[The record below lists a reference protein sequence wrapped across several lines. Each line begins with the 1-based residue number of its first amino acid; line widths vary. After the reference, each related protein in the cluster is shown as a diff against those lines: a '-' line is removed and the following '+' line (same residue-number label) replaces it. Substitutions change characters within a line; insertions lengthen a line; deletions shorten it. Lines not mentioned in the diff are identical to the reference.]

1 MLWVF
6 SLFFYKIKTF
16 NNNNSNNHDVLHH
29 KTPGL
34 ESTTEYVEHTAD
46 VKFQE
51 NMGLEKESNKPITVQ
66 GSPAGEM
73 MSDLNRKEYARD

>member
-1 MLWVF
+1 MSQLYGNRKYIPMLGRNYTKALHRQNWLGHF
-6 SLFFYKIKTF
+6 SGCGNLQFSEV
-16 NNNNSNNHDVLHH
+16 NR
-29 KTPGL
+29 
-34 ESTTEYVEHTAD
+34 
-46 VKFQE
+46 KFQE